1 MEILF
6 IEQQVGKAKILFIEH
21 QLGKGKI
28 FRSFFYSI
36 VYTYIYIN
44 IGQKSSL

>member
-28 FRSFFYSI
+28 FLSFFYSI
-36 VYTYIYIN
+36 VYTYIYI
-44 IGQKSSL
+44 